1 MRLRHITAAQT
12 RTAILDAVHA
22 LLAAPDAGRLT
33 LDGVARKAGVTRATV
48 YNQFGSRQAL
58 LTSAFS
64 DQGRLIRYDRV
75 IAATEI
81 AEPSAALSATLREA
95 CRAWETIAPSIR
107 RVLALQVLDPEIGLV
122 VDRCEQARR
131 AQMSGLAQRLDAP
144 VGRQPQR
151 RFGAMTN
158 PLVYFQFR
166 ADGSA
171 ASGSAPV
178 EPHGRGRSGIRRGR
192 RRRRDDDHRA
202 PTFDPAS
209 RTACLSGGSS
219 DGAAAPGERRGA

>member
-1 MRLRHITAAQT
+1 MRLRRITAAQT

-33 LDGVARKAGVTRATV
+33 LDEVARKAGVTRATV

-75 IAATEI
+75 MAATEI
-81 AEPSAALSATLREA
+81 AEPIAALSATVRET

-107 RVLALQVLDPEIGLV
+107 RVLALAVLDPEIGLV
-122 VDRCEQARR
+122 VDRYEQARR

-144 VGRQPQR
+144 VGGAAAAAIL
-151 RFGAMTN
+151 GAMTN

-166 ADGSA
+166 ADASA
-171 ASGSAPV
+171 ATAA
-178 EPHGRGRSGIRRGR
+178 RRLSHTVVAALGFDA
-192 RRRRDDDHRA
+192 DDDA
-202 PTFDPAS
+202 KA
-209 RTACLSGGSS
+209 G
-219 DGAAAPGERRGA
+219 